1 MRESGEL
8 MSVENVKRFYAE
20 LKRDEELENE
30 ALALQAKYADQ
41 EKVIEA
47 FLLLARERGFL
58 FTEQDLVAY
67 LYEHGEEVSG
77 SR

>member
-58 FTEQDLVAY
+58 FTEQDLVTY
-67 LYEHGEEVSG
+67 LYENGKDVSD

>member
-1 MRESGEL
+1 

-20 LKRDEELENE
+20 LARSAELEKE
-30 ALALQAKYADQ
+30 ALSLQEKYPDQ
-41 EKVIEA
+41 ETVIEA
-47 FLLLARERGFL
+47 FLVLAREHGFL

-67 LYEHGEEVSG
+67 LYENGKEVSD

>member
-1 MRESGEL
+1 

-20 LKRDEELENE
+20 LARNAELEKE
-30 ALALQAKYADQ
+30 ALSLQAKYADQ
-41 EKVIEA
+41 EAVIDA
-47 FLLLARERGFL
+47 FLLLAREHGFL

-67 LYEHGEEVSG
+67 LYENAEEVPG

>member
-67 LYEHGEEVSG
+67 LYEHGE
-77 SR
+77 